1 VGSDP
6 HLNFCMILQHKNGT
20 ITNAYY
26 RLKQIKEDEDTG
38 GFIPSWDSSLHATL
52 ERLRR
57 GGLIDYKYTGPRGGR
72 RYFVTEKG
80 DRGMEAV
87 VKP

>member
-1 VGSDP
+1 
-6 HLNFCMILQHKNGT
+6 MILQHGNGT

-57 GGLIDYKYTGPRGGR
+57 GGLIECKYTGPKGGR
-72 RYFVTEKG
+72 RYFVTEKANKA
-80 DRGMEAV
+80 MAAV
-87 VKP
+87 VRP